1 MGTATLA
8 CEGQNSISYEDFR
21 DGARSAVLNALDG
34 YMRELTGCEHARGA
48 SDADLPALFGG
59 LDKHLERLAARFND
73 PNSTEIGSAAIQI
86 IDL

>member
-1 MGTATLA
+1 MRVVPGHAALHLGEIGILA
-8 CEGQNSISYEDFR
+8 LG
-21 DGARSAVLNALDG
+21 
-34 YMRELTGCEHARGA
+34 RE
-48 SDADLPALFGG
+48 DLPALFGG